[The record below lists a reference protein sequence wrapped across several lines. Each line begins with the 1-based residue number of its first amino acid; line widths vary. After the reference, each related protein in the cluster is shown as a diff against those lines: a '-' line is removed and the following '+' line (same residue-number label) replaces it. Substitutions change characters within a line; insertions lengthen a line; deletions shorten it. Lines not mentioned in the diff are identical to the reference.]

1 MRKIISFL
9 FTCVIALCALV
20 GCGGED
26 EGSSLIGY
34 YQCLKVELDGDIITG
49 EDIVSNVVI
58 YDSRNFRI
66 NSGWNDSLNTIYK
79 VSENT
84 ITFEEPH
91 ALQGDI
97 PAPIDGTINGNQ
109 ISINFADG
117 SVCLF
122 EKVYGKYNLDL
133 VTLNG
138 EDMFST
144 YAYFYIEL
152 SQSPKSFA
160 KDTKEKLT
168 IVYKKTTGTEV
179 REEYQFD
186 INNGKSLR
194 VLYEDG
200 SGELVGTDFTFISN
214 IIKIDFET
222 PNGRIQAHFIK
233 KVHY

>member
-1 MRKIISFL
+1 M
-9 FTCVIALCALV
+9 
-20 GCGGED
+20 
-26 EGSSLIGY
+26 
-34 YQCLKVELDGDIITG
+34 
-49 EDIVSNVVI
+49 
-58 YDSRNFRI
+58 
-66 NSGWNDSLNTIYK
+66 
-79 VSENT
+79 
-84 ITFEEPH
+84 
-91 ALQGDI
+91 
-97 PAPIDGTINGNQ
+97 
-109 ISINFADG
+109 
-117 SVCLF
+117 
-122 EKVYGKYNLDL
+122 YGKYNLDL